1 MCSAWVFGLMP
12 SSEVH
17 YVAIRFKLNRKR
29 VISFGNT
36 AAAAASGGKKSHHR
50 IEIVIDLSRTS
61 RS

>member
-1 MCSAWVFGLMP
+1 MP

-36 AAAAASGGKKSHHR
+36 VAAAVASGGKKSHHR